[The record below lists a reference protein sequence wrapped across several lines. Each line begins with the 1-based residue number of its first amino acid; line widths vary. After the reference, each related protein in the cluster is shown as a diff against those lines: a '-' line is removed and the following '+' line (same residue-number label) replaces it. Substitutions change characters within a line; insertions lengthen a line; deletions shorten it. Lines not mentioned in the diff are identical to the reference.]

1 MLQLSIINNNFQ
13 REKKVRHLSKLSN
26 IFLLFFVLLFTF
38 PGDSKGS
45 CDLHE
50 SLIMP
55 GSNLK
60 LDSIELGNGRND
72 GKMRLYSTRESSDG
86 NNAYEYSFTENS
98 WSEEITFS
106 ASEYCS
112 APTIAD
118 LKNEGRNTLYV
129 GGSNSIGVLMI
140 AYDNG
145 WQYPEVMPGST
156 LYTGNILAMHAGY
169 GRNKG
174 PPSLYVAHDGALVEY
189 RWNNQA
195 FEELQVMNATVGRF
209 SVGDGRNDNKNRI
222 YVIRRY
228 GTELHEFTWNGSGY
242 DDKVIFTGNSSS
254 GCVHVGDG
262 RGDGINRVYVWA
274 QGLFELT
281 YSNGLWTS
289 LVVDQSSIDRFYITS
304 GSVRSDNKS
313 RLYVSQTGQGL
324 AEYTWNDVQAKFEK
338 IDAITAATGGCA
350 IGDGRGDG
358 VNRLYVASG
367 SKGYYRQA
375 AVVELSDTDSDVDG
389 TGDACDNCPN
399 TCNTNQLDADSDG
412 TGDVC
417 DDTPGCGGCG
427 QPVCEKPCAYPGD
440 NYCTLYG
447 PCSEGLGDCDNDAEC
462 ANGLICA
469 QDVGANYG
477 WPSNVD
483 VCEQFSCGG

>member
-1 MLQLSIINNNFQ
+1 
-13 REKKVRHLSKLSN
+13 VRHLSKFSN

-38 PGDSKGS
+38 PGDSKGY

-60 LDSIELGNGRND
+60 LDGIELVNGRND
-72 GKMRLYSTRESSDG
+72 GKMRLYSTRNSSVG

-98 WSEEITFS
+98 WRGEITFS
-106 ASEYCS
+106 ASAKCS
-112 APTIAD
+112 APTIVD

-129 GGSNSIGVLMI
+129 GGWNSIGVLMI

-145 WQYPEVMPGST
+145 WQAPEVMPGST
-156 LYTGNILAMHAGY
+156 SYTGRILAMHAGD
-169 GRNKG
+169 GRNNG
-174 PPSLYVAHDGALVEY
+174 TPSLYVAHDGALVEY
-189 RWNNQA
+189 RWTNQGFA
-195 FEELQVMNATVGRF
+195 ELQVMNSTVGRF
-209 SVGDGRNDNKNRI
+209 SIGDGRNDNKNRV

-242 DDKVIFTGNSSS
+242 DDKVIFTGNSSA

-262 RGDGINRVYVWA
+262 RGDGMNRVYVWA

-281 YSNGLWTS
+281 YSNGIWTS
-289 LVVDQSSIDRFYITS
+289 LVVDQSSINRFYITS

-324 AEYTWNDVQAKFEK
+324 AEYTWNNAQEKFEK
-338 IDAITAATGGCA
+338 VDAITTATGGCA

-358 VNRLYVASG
+358 VNRLYVACG

-375 AVVELSDTDSDVDG
+375 AVVELSDTGV
-389 TGDACDNCPN
+389 
-399 TCNTNQLDADSDG
+399 
-412 TGDVC
+412 GDVC
-417 DDTPGCGGCG
+417 DDTPACGGCGQPVCDDTPACGGCG
-427 QPVCEKPCAYPGD
+427 QPVCEQRPYPGD
-440 NYCTLYG
+440 DYCRDNG
-447 PCSEGLGDCDNDAEC
+447 PCSEGMGDCDGDLEC
-462 ANGLICA
+462 ASGLICA

-477 WPSNVD
+477 LYSLED
-483 VCEQFSCGG
+483 VCELTKRHI